1 MWVCRNGQEL
11 IKSDKLCDKEM
22 DCMDESDEHPSICF
36 GTNARFVLILK
47 CVLITL
53 LVVGYLFS
61 AIMFGT
67 SMAIGR
73 EDKLLCDGNQ
83 LNSEDNECYKEIFEV
98 CKQFQ
103 PWNDFNTGNRPNV
116 GDFSAIIE

>member
-61 AIMFGT
+61 AIMLQEFT
-67 SMAIGR
+67 STMQQRDDLQASWQNIIVG
-73 EDKLLCDGNQ
+73 
-83 LNSEDNECYKEIFEV
+83 SEEPI
-98 CKQFQ
+98 
-103 PWNDFNTGNRPNV
+103 
-116 GDFSAIIE
+116 